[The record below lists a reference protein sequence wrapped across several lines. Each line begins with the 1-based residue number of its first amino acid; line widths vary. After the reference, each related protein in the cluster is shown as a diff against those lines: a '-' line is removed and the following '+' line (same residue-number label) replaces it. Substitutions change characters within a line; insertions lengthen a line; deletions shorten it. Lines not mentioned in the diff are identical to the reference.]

1 MRQLTTISLFTSLLL
16 GGALHAQ
23 EETRTGTDSSM
34 VGSTKAPH
42 ASRFLDPATLNL
54 NLLIAH
60 PPAQNS
66 SVTNSELREL
76 HAIENN
82 RTNAQV
88 AAAQADDAEQDIFIY
103 RTIFGASFTAKNL
116 PILAALSADVHNEE
130 SVASGPLK
138 SAFSRPRPY
147 QADKTLHPV
156 CKLTEAP
163 NSYPSGHTLSGY
175 LEGYTLAELLPDRRD
190 EILARTDDYA
200 HNRLVCGVHYASD
213 LVAGRQ
219 LASILFGSMMSNPTF
234 RQRLDAAREELHAK
248 FPTAVASR

>member
-16 GGALHAQ
+16 CGALHAQ
-23 EETRTGTDSSM
+23 EEIRTGTDNSM
-34 VGSTKAPH
+34 TGHTKAVH
-42 ASRFLDPATLNL
+42 ASRFLDLATLNL
-54 NLLIAH
+54 NVLIAD

-66 SVTNSELREL
+66 TITDSELREL
-76 HAIENN
+76 HAIESH

-88 AAAQADDAEQDIFIY
+88 AAAQADDAEEDIFVY
-103 RTIFGASFTAKNL
+103 HTIFGASFTAKNL
-116 PILAALSADVHNEE
+116 PILAALSTDVHNEE
-130 SVASGPLK
+130 SVASVPLK
-138 SAFSRPRPY
+138 TVFSRPRPY

-156 CKLTEAP
+156 CKLTEAS

-175 LEGYTLAELLPDRRD
+175 LEGYTLAELIPSRRD

-213 LVAGRQ
+213 LAAGRQ
-219 LASILFGSMMSNPTF
+219 LAAVLFGSLMSNPAF